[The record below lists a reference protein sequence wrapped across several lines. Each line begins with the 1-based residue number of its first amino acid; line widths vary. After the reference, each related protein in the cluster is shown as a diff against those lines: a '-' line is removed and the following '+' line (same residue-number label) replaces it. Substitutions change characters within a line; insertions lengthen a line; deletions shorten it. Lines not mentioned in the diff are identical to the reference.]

1 MTQDTDWEALYRETR
16 HRIGNTMQMLLSLLR
31 LQMRK
36 ETPDARD
43 ALARLEVRMSAAAAA
58 YALARVV
65 GEDGVTLVVDF
76 AAYIADMSEEAR
88 RQTEPDMAPELTL
101 DLVPAE
107 IPLDQAIPA
116 GVAITEV
123 LMNAVQ
129 HGGPPIHVRMEA
141 RPDDGLWR
149 VTVSDGGS
157 GVPAA
162 DDRGDGLGLR
172 IADSL
177 MRQVKGRL
185 ETDGGTVTLEWPAR

>member
-76 AAYIADMSEEAR
+76 AAYIGDMSEEAR
-88 RQTEPDMAPELTL
+88 RQTEPDMAPEVTL

-141 RPDDGLWR
+141 LAEAGVWR
-149 VTVSDGGS
+149 VAIRDGGT
-157 GVPAA
+157 GVPEAGG
-162 DDRGDGLGLR
+162 RGDGLGLR
-172 IADSL
+172 IAESL

-185 ETDGGTVTLEWPAR
+185 ATDGGTVTLEWPAR